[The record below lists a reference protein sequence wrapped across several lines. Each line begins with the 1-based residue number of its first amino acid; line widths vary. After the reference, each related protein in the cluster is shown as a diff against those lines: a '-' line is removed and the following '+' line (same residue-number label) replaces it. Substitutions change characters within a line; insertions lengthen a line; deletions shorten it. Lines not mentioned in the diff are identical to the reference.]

1 MLMTVEQAKLFCK
14 KKNIKHL
21 DIRSSTC
28 VRMMF
33 KLNSKLYRMA
43 LDDIECTEQGLLRAS
58 VIVSDLKNLAKYNHE
73 QFLKQLDNY
82 HFIREEQLEAKF
94 FNHYIDAF
102 LNAKR
107 ITLAPCTIKNY
118 ENKILTHIVPR
129 FANDAVD
136 KIKPLD
142 IESWMNTKL
151 AYLSNKTIKEILSI
165 LNQMF
170 TFALLDEAISVNP
183 LDRLKSTNVTNLKV
197 LTQVPDPFLAEEI
210 TQIASVATDRQ
221 SEVNMIICN
230 CFLGLRVSELMALA
244 WEDVDLENDTI
255 HISRAVVEGIYK
267 KPKNLSS
274 NRHIELLPQAKTIL
288 IDQRDNYN
296 YSALEMINVLRED
309 NKSIERQRVHF
320 VFCNSNTRK
329 AYTSD
334 AHLRQRFYCYHL
346 KKAGIRFR
354 GPSQTRHTFASHL
367 ISAGLPLSWVA
378 RQMGHTSIKMIEKHY
393 GKWLP
398 TQKYCMRE
406 MAEKA
411 FTF

>member
-1 MLMTVEQAKLFCK
+1 
-14 KKNIKHL
+14 
-21 DIRSSTC
+21 
-28 VRMMF
+28 
-33 KLNSKLYRMA
+33 
-43 LDDIECTEQGLLRAS
+43 LLRAS

-165 LNQMF
+165 LNQIF

-230 CFLGLRVSELMALA
+230 CFLGLRV
-244 WEDVDLENDTI
+244 
-255 HISRAVVEGIYK
+255 
-267 KPKNLSS
+267 
-274 NRHIELLPQAKTIL
+274 
-288 IDQRDNYN
+288 
-296 YSALEMINVLRED
+296 
-309 NKSIERQRVHF
+309 
-320 VFCNSNTRK
+320 
-329 AYTSD
+329 
-334 AHLRQRFYCYHL
+334 
-346 KKAGIRFR
+346 
-354 GPSQTRHTFASHL
+354 
-367 ISAGLPLSWVA
+367 PLC
-378 RQMGHTSIKMIEKHY
+378 QDCCH
-393 GKWLP
+393 P
-398 TQKYCMRE
+398 
-406 MAEKA
+406 
-411 FTF
+411 